1 MGNPMN
7 IDKFKTAKYLL
18 NIGKTPKEIAKML
31 DVKETTV
38 ELIPESEDP
47 VELDRK
53 IMEKMRENNRNFTKK
68 QKGPDIPGDGGKET
82 VLYIAEGLWLISGFF
97 NGLYETQKEMV
108 KLLKE
113 IKEKEIKAQFTP
125 PIKLM
130 DNSDKQTE
138 HIRIIN
144 NKLGEI
150 MDKVSALE
158 AAWNNK

>member
-7 IDKFKTAKYLL
+7 IEKFNTAKYLL
-18 NIGKTPKEIAKML
+18 SIGKTAKEIAKML

-47 VELDRK
+47 IELDRK
-53 IMEKMRENNRNFTKK
+53 IMEKMRENNRNFSKK

-82 VLYIAEGLWLISGFF
+82 ILYIAEGMWILSGFI
-97 NGLYETQKEMV
+97 NALYETQKKMV
-108 KLLKE
+108 E
-113 IKEKEIKAQFTP
+113 ILEDIKKKEIKAQFTP
-125 PIKLM
+125 PLKLM
-130 DNSDKQTE
+130 DNSDTQTK
-138 HIRIIN
+138 HIIIIN